1 MLPAIVIIDICGTL
15 YASNTTMDFLECSF
29 GSSKIYRLYRN
40 ISKTFCARVVNKL
53 LLQVFSFDLIRCFG
67 ILFLRGKTKDE
78 IKVMVDKFYS
88 SFLKFRMQRES
99 IEIVESYRKKGCR
112 LVLVSATLDC
122 VASKVAEELHILE
135 YLSSELCYDKG
146 VCLGKLS
153 TDLLHNKR
161 KALVKCGYLAP
172 YEMTV
177 SDNLSDF
184 DLMSLSSASYIVS
197 SCQKKKKWLKVIRDK
212 HISNFKFLIVK

>member
-1 MLPAIVIIDICGTL
+1 
-15 YASNTTMDFLECSF
+15 
-29 GSSKIYRLYRN
+29 
-40 ISKTFCARVVNKL
+40 
-53 LLQVFSFDLIRCFG
+53 
-67 ILFLRGKTKDE
+67 
-78 IKVMVDKFYS
+78 
-88 SFLKFRMQRES
+88 
-99 IEIVESYRKKGCR
+99 
-112 LVLVSATLDC
+112 
-122 VASKVAEELHILE
+122 
-135 YLSSELCYDKG
+135 LCYDKG